1 MRMGLVGR
9 VLLSA
14 GLPTL
19 LAAAAFVTMVVSIA
33 QLQGAQASAAA
44 SQRLVIAAEGLSR
57 AVGDVGTAAAEVR
70 AGKAGAAEAL
80 SAAVNDVAQAAA
92 TLTSAVGSDPGQRA
106 RAAELDSTAE
116 SYAAGVQATGQ
127 GSDAAF
133 TARLDAFLDA
143 ERADVTDQQHSA
155 TAATK
160 RAVAAAVI
168 GLVASVVAMIWLGVY
183 LTRAVTLPVRHAGA
197 VAREFADGNLSAR
210 LPATGAGE
218 IRDLQVALNDMAAA
232 LAGAR
237 SELAA
242 SRARI
247 SAADWRSRRELERN
261 LHDGLQQRLVS
272 LSLDVRGLAADLP
285 AADPGLRV
293 QTDRLADGLAG
304 AVEEL
309 REIARGIQPA
319 VLTESGL
326 RAALRT
332 LARRSALPV
341 EVSVNLPA
349 RPPADIES
357 AAYYFTAE
365 AITNTIKH
373 ARATGV
379 DVTVGVAGGELRVTV
394 ADDGVGGAGGGGGS
408 GLVGLRDRIEAAG
421 GRMAVHSPPGE
432 GTTLTALL
440 PLGADGGGLPGSR

>member
-1 MRMGLVGR
+1 MGLVGR

-19 LAAAAFVTMVVSIA
+19 LAVAAFVTMVVSIT
-33 QLQGAQASAAA
+33 QLQEAQASAAA

-70 AGKAGAAEAL
+70 AGRTGAARAL
-80 SAAVNDVAQAAA
+80 SHAVGDVVQAAG
-92 TLTSAVGSDPGQRA
+92 TLNSTVGSDAGQRG
-106 RAAELDSTAE
+106 RVAELGSTAQA
-116 SYAAGVQATGQ
+116 YASGVRTGGQ
-127 GSDAAF
+127 GSDVDF
-133 TARLDAFLDA
+133 KDRLDSFLTT
-143 ERADVTDQQHSA
+143 EREDVADQQHSA

-168 GLVASVVAMIWLGVY
+168 GLVASVVAMIGLGVY

-218 IRDLQVALNDMAAA
+218 IRDLQVALNDMAVA
-232 LAGAR
+232 LASAR

-293 QTDRLADGLAG
+293 QTDRLAEGLAG

-332 LARRSALPV
+332 LARRSMLPV
-341 EVSVNLPA
+341 EVAVDLPA

-357 AAYYFTAE
+357 AAYYFTSE

-379 DVTVGVAGGELRVTV
+379 VVTVEEAGGQLRVTV
-394 ADDGVGGAGGGGGS
+394 ADDGVGGAGRGNGS

-440 PLGADGGGLPGSR
+440 PLEADGLSGTST